1 MSWCLVVPSRNGDG
15 DSGGAV
21 VGAVVLGGCGRAAV
35 VGPVAFS
42 LPGDGDDPGQEHRGG
57 RE

>member
-1 MSWCLVVPSRNGDG
+1 MVPSRNGDG

-42 LPGDGDDPGQEHRGG
+42 LPGDGDDPGKEHRGG